1 MAQYDLQN
9 HLGSGEFSSWAY
21 LVDMCRISSNLLL
34 PYYDA
39 PEEKKLELFERA
51 DALICDWLIRVPQW
65 KMDLV
70 DSGGVS
76 DMILFLAIALA
87 QQ

>member
-1 MAQYDLQN
+1 
-9 HLGSGEFSSWAY
+9 
-21 LVDMCRISSNLLL
+21 MCRISSNILL

-39 PEEKKLELFERA
+39 TEEKKMELFERA
-51 DALICDWLIRVPQW
+51 DDLICDWLIRVPPW

-70 DSGGVS
+70 DSGGVA